1 MLLAIPPL
9 TIVVLILNILVFAT
23 GGALAG
29 RMLAFG
35 TPSGATPGHTTGE
48 ALVGLG
54 DRIG

>member
-1 MLLAIPPL
+1 MLLAIPLL
-9 TIVVLILNILVFAT
+9 TIVVLILNILAFAT